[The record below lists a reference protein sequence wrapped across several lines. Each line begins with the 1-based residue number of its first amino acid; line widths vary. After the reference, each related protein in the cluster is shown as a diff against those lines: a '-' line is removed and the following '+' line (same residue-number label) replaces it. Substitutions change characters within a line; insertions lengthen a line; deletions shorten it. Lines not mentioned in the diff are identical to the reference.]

1 MTGTWTLLHNP
12 RCSKSRAA
20 LELLQT
26 RGIDVEVVRY
36 LDTPLDADAL
46 RTLLRRLDIAPRA
59 LLRTGEEAY
68 RELGLADAA
77 LNDDAIVEAMVWHP
91 ELIERPILVHGER
104 AVIGRP
110 TERLL
115 ALLD

>member
-1 MTGTWTLLHNP
+1 MTDAFTLLHNP

-20 LELLQT
+20 LDLLQS
-26 RGIDVEVVRY
+26 RGIDADVVLY
-36 LDTPLDADAL
+36 LDTPLDAAAL
-46 RTLLRRLDIAPRA
+46 RVLLRRLDMPARG
-59 LLRTGEEAY
+59 LLRTGEAAY
-68 RELGLADAA
+68 GELGLADASLDEGA
-77 LNDDAIVEAMVWHP
+77 LIAAMVAHP
-91 ELIERPILVHGER
+91 KLIERPVLVRGAR

>member
-1 MTGTWTLLHNP
+1 MIHTLLHNP

-20 LELLQT
+20 LDLLQS
-26 RGIDVEVVRY
+26 RGIEADVVRY

-59 LLRTGEEAY
+59 LLRTGEDVY
-68 RELGLADAA
+68 RELGLADEA
-77 LNDDAIVEAMVWHP
+77 LDDDAIIDAMVRHP
-91 ELIERPILVHGER
+91 KLIERPILVHGER

>member
-1 MTGTWTLLHNP
+1 MIYTLLHNP

-20 LELLQT
+20 LDLLLS
-26 RGIDVEVVRY
+26 RGIEPEVVRY

-59 LLRTGEEAY
+59 LLRTGEDVY

-77 LNDDAIVEAMVWHP
+77 LDDEALIAAMAAHP
-91 ELIERPILVHGER
+91 KLIERPILLRGEH

-115 ALLD
+115 KLLD

>member
-26 RGIDVEVVRY
+26 RGIEADVVRY
-36 LDTPLDADAL
+36 LDTPLDADML
-46 RTLLRRLDIAPRA
+46 RTLLRRLDLAPRA
-59 LLRTGEEAY
+59 LLRTGEAAY
-68 RELGLADAA
+68 RTLGLDDAA
-77 LNDDAIVEAMVWHP
+77 LEDAAIIDAMVRHP

>member
-1 MTGTWTLLHNP
+1 MTWTLLHNP

-20 LELLQT
+20 LDLLQT
-26 RGIDVEVVRY
+26 RGIDADVVRY
-36 LDTPLDADAL
+36 LETPLDADAL

-59 LLRTGEEAY
+59 LLRTGEDAY
-68 RELGLADAA
+68 HALGLTDAT
-77 LNDDAIVEAMVWHP
+77 LEDDAIIDAMVRHP
-91 ELIERPILVHGER
+91 ELIERPILVRGER

-115 ALLD
+115 DLLD

>member
-1 MTGTWTLLHNP
+1 MTDTWTLLHNP
-12 RCSKSRAA
+12 RCTKSRAA
-20 LELLQT
+20 LELLQS
-26 RGIDVEVVRY
+26 RGIEADVVRY

-46 RTLLRRLDIAPRA
+46 RTLLRRLDISPRD
-59 LLRTGEEAY
+59 LLRTGEDAY

-77 LNDDAIVEAMVWHP
+77 LDDDAIVEAMVRHP
-91 ELIERPILVHGER
+91 ELIERPVLVRGER

>member
-1 MTGTWTLLHNP
+1 MTDTWTLLHNP

-20 LELLQT
+20 LDLLQT
-26 RGIDVEVVRY
+26 RGIEPDVVRY

-59 LLRTGEEAY
+59 LLRTGEDAY
-68 RELGLADAA
+68 RTLGLDDAA
-77 LNDDAIVEAMVWHP
+77 TDDDAIVAAMAAHP
-91 ELIERPILVHGER
+91 ALIERPVLIRGER

>member
-1 MTGTWTLLHNP
+1 MTEHWTLLHNP

-20 LELLQT
+20 LDLLQS
-26 RGIDVEVVRY
+26 RGIEAEVVRY

-46 RTLLRRLDIAPRA
+46 HTLLRRLDIAPRA
-59 LLRTGEEAY
+59 LLRTGEDAY
-68 RELGLADAA
+68 RDLGLADAA
-77 LNDDAIVEAMVWHP
+77 LDDDAIVSAMVRHP